1 MSSSRLVFVTD
12 RADAHVARFDR
23 LFRTLSSSY
32 ELLTFAPQP
41 SGKLVSES
49 TGHTFESWSELS
61 AYLESTADVVVSG
74 PLDTVSA
81 GLTGGKFRHVGISWA
96 TDLMVTAAESPA
108 HLEQLSKT
116 VRSLRLV
123 VTDNYAIENALVA
136 MGVREETIVRIPWG
150 AEAQEGTF
158 SAQELAGVRSR
169 FRIPATRRIILYPR
183 SLEPHYDPEMFIQ
196 AFSIVAQRHSD
207 ALAILV
213 ESGSLVP
220 RVKDMIRA
228 EGLDGQVQFVPLQ
241 KPHEFVD
248 LLHLAD
254 VVVVTPRTDGT
265 SVTVMEAMQAGVP
278 VVSSLT
284 SGSAEWVIQGI
295 TGWTFPVGD
304 VAGLAAALEQCLN
317 CPSEERE
324 PVLSN
329 ARHLVTTRAGWPRS
343 AAILTDALGALL

>member
-32 ELLTFAPQP
+32 ELLTFVPQP

-49 TGHTFESWSELS
+49 TGHTFESWSALS
-61 AYLESTADVVVSG
+61 AYLESAADVVVSG

-81 GLTGGKFRHVGISWA
+81 ALTGGKFRHVGISWA

-108 HLEQLSKT
+108 HLEEISKT

-136 MGVREETIVRIPWG
+136 MGVKEETIVRIPWG
-150 AEAQEGTF
+150 AEAREGTF

-169 FRIPATRRIILYPR
+169 FRIPATRRIVLYPR

-265 SVTVMEAMQAGVP
+265 SVTVMEAMQAGIP

-284 SGSAEWVIQGI
+284 SGSAEWVIHGI

-317 CPSEERE
+317 CSSEERE